1 MSNLYKNYLTQLKK
15 VKEITNLDDKIFE
28 QLKTPKRILEVFI
41 PVKMDSGEVKVFHG
55 FRSQFNDARGPFKG
69 GIRFHQKVTKDEVIA
84 LSAWMALKCSVAGIP
99 LGGGKGGVICD
110 PKKLSKNE
118 LEQLSRGYIRSLY
131 KYLGAKR
138 DIPAPDVNTNS
149 QIMSWMLDEYE
160 KLEGTHEPGMITGKP
175 LELGGSKGRDKATAQ
190 GGFYVFS
197 ELAKI
202 LKLKPKE
209 TTCAIQG
216 SGNAGSNITLFLHQA
231 GFKMVAIS
239 DSKGGIVKSQKSKV
253 KSQKFEYL
261 NPSKILNWKKKT
273 GSVVGFPET
282 KTITN
287 EKLLTL
293 PVDVIVP
300 AALENVITN
309 KNVGKIRA
317 KIILELA
324 NGPTSPEADEKLFK
338 KGKFVIPDILA
349 NAGGVTVSY
358 FEQVQNAAN
367 FYWEEKKVLAR
378 LKKIMVDSF
387 LDVWKTKNEYNVDMR
402 TAAQILAINRIA
414 KAMES
419 RKEI

>member
-1 MSNLYKNYLTQLKK
+1 MPNPYKNYLVQLKK
-15 VKEITNLDDKIFE
+15 VKEAIDLDENFFE
-28 QLKTPKRILEVFI
+28 QLRFPKRILEVFI
-41 PVKMDSGEVKVFHG
+41 PVKMDSGEIKVFHG

-69 GIRFHQKVTKDEVIA
+69 GIRFHSKVTKDEVIA
-84 LSAWMALKCSVAGIP
+84 LSAWMALKCAVVGIP

-118 LEQLSRGYIRSLY
+118 LEQLSRGYIRNIY
-131 KYLGAKR
+131 EYLGAKK
-138 DIPAPDVNTNS
+138 DVPAPDVNTNS
-149 QIMSWMLDEYE
+149 QIMAWMLDEYE
-160 KLEGTHEPGMITGKP
+160 KLKGAHEPGVITGKP
-175 LELGGSKGRDKATAQ
+175 LELGGSRGRDKATAQ

-197 ELAKI
+197 ELTKI
-202 LKLKPKE
+202 LKLKPQE

-216 SGNAGSNITLFLHQA
+216 AGNAGSNIALLLHQA
-231 GFKMVAIS
+231 GFKIVAMS
-239 DSKGGIVKSQKSKV
+239 DSKGGIVKNQKYG
-253 KSQKFEYL
+253 YL
-261 NPSKILNWKKKT
+261 NPKKVLDWKKKT

-293 PVDVIVP
+293 PVDVLVP
-300 AALENVITN
+300 AALENVITK
-309 KNVGKIRA
+309 KNVGKIKA

-367 FYWEEKKVLAR
+367 FYWEEKEVLAR
-378 LKKIMVDSF
+378 LKKIMVVSF
-387 LDVWKTKNEYNVDMR
+387 LDVWKTKDTYSVDMR
-402 TAAQILAINRIA
+402 TAAQILAVKRIV